1 MLKSIEVDAC
11 DMVDVGETIVT
22 EIVLFQPEP
31 LKDVDPGNS
40 MKRFFSIEFYF

>member
-31 LKDVDPGNS
+31 PKDAEPGKS
-40 MKRFFSIEFYF
+40 MKRFFF

>member
-31 LKDVDPGNS
+31 PKDVESGNS
-40 MKRFFSIEFYF
+40 IEQFFF